1 MLAFWLV
8 GFLMFPGVGGHG
20 WVLLSTPFHGVALH
34 YSMLGHWAANW
45 RCFGGLQVKLEAS
58 QEDITG
64 YKASKGGKEKVHGVS
79 ITCLIL
85 DYIQRGLL
93 IKFAPAL

>member
-1 MLAFWLV
+1 MLAFWLF

-34 YSMLGHWAANW
+34 YSVSGHWAADR

-58 QEDITG
+58 QEDHSEGG
-64 YKASKGGKEKVHGVS
+64 YTRARIAEEHYRFIHS
-79 ITCLIL
+79 
-85 DYIQRGLL
+85 
-93 IKFAPAL
+93 